1 MDTAPQSKRSTLLW
15 LLLLIAVVFLWWYL
29 RPEPDRGASHA
40 AIEADRIAALDTDPD
55 DILVDLRDDTS
66 AATVAQIERD
76 LGIDLVLVSAQSRD
90 EQFYRAKVD
99 PARRDAI
106 LAALQRRSD
115 VEVAEPDAMFAASPI
130 HGHEVLPP
138 EGTWEGFPNDPMYSR
153 QWHMRQIGMPEAW
166 KLADGEGVIVAVL
179 DTGVAYEDHGR
190 FHQVEDLKGLTF
202 VKPYDFVDDDTHAND
217 DHGHGTHVTGTIAQ
231 VTNNKLGVTGVA
243 RNVQIM
249 PLKVLGGNGSGS
261 VAGIADAIRYA
272 ADNGARVINMS
283 LGGPFP
289 SKALKNAVAY
299 AHKKGVVVICAAGN
313 DGRNKVGYPAAY
325 PGAVAVASTQED
337 EGTAFYSN
345 YGKDIDIAA
354 PGGNTRSGEAGGV
367 LQNTIKIGDPTKS
380 GYFAFM
386 GTSMAAPHAAGVA
399 ALVVGEGVTNPAM
412 VEQILKESARRPN
425 GKTYSSD
432 RYGAGIIDAPA
443 AVHAEAQRRK
453 DRRGMGTTVVACV
466 IDGRRATVAHVGDSR
481 AYLLRDGHLHRLT
494 TDHTIVAE
502 LVARG
507 AIAPDEADRHAY
519 KNVLSRNLGAKP
531 TAAVDVSEVELQPGD
546 RLMLC
551 SDGLY
556 GYAPADAVH
565 HLVASTDP
573 PDEVV
578 RDLIEAALRG
588 GGGDNVTAIVI
599 EAGVAV
605 VPRATMVL
613 RTTGAGAWW
622 SRRDRFLAAA
632 HSGGVHKSPLCALL
646 GADEA
651 ISLVAGNF
659 ADAVYHDLEK
669 ATGVNVW
676 TYAENLARGWLGQG
690 GAWPPLRDLLD
701 GLARAADQVLG
712 ELRREDMGLAD
723 LVALAVAR
731 AMVTAETAVGGV
743 LAERLR
749 SLETD

>member
-1 MDTAPQSKRSTLLW
+1 MSALSIKSAGNTHQGSVREHNEDA
-15 LLLLIAVVFLWWYL
+15 LI
-29 RPEPDRGASHA
+29 
-40 AIEADRIAALDTDPD
+40 
-55 DILVDLRDDTS
+55 
-66 AATVAQIERD
+66 
-76 LGIDLVLVSAQSRD
+76 
-90 EQFYRAKVD
+90 VD
-99 PARRDAI
+99 PRWG
-106 LAALQRRSD
+106 L
-115 VEVAEPDAMFAASPI
+115 
-130 HGHEVLPP
+130 
-138 EGTWEGFPNDPMYSR
+138 Y
-153 QWHMRQIGMPEAW
+153 
-166 KLADGEGVIVAVL
+166 AVL
-179 DTGVAYEDHGR
+179 DG
-190 FHQVEDLKGLTF
+190 
-202 VKPYDFVDDDTHAND
+202 
-217 DHGHGTHVTGTIAQ
+217 
-231 VTNNKLGVTGVA
+231 
-243 RNVQIM
+243 M
-249 PLKVLGGNGSGS
+249 GGASSG
-261 VAGIADAIRYA
+261 D
-272 ADNGARVINMS
+272 
-283 LGGPFP
+283 
-289 SKALKNAVAY
+289 
-299 AHKKGVVVICAAGN
+299 
-313 DGRNKVGYPAAY
+313 
-325 PGAVAVASTQED
+325 
-337 EGTAFYSN
+337 
-345 YGKDIDIAA
+345 
-354 PGGNTRSGEAGGV
+354 
-367 LQNTIKIGDPTKS
+367 
-380 GYFAFM
+380 
-386 GTSMAAPHAAGVA
+386 VA
-399 ALVVGEGVTNPAM
+399 ANKARDVIHEYVR
-412 VEQILKESARRPN
+412 ARRSAMQPRALLEAAIN
-425 GKTYSSD
+425 AAS
-432 RYGAGIIDAPA
+432 A

-494 TDHTIVAE
+494 ADHTIVAE

-749 SLETD
+749 SLETDLVKVEAERSEKHRAASHSGARFVDSPTVPYMRAPAPIDVPAPDVAAVLESARRRAQAKPAAGSGAGDRALFARAVDHAHKVAQASGANDAALAARELWDVRTLDEAGVTPLFDALDHARAAHIEGVRLSSAPPVARAAALRRVAAAYQQLSAGIASLVVESVAPAAEQLREVVRETARLRGEVSKNEARIAELERALATVVDPPETVRDERKPSVPPGSRRRTPKETLR

>member
-1 MDTAPQSKRSTLLW
+1 MSVLALKSAGNTHQGSVREHNEDA
-15 LLLLIAVVFLWWYL
+15 LI
-29 RPEPDRGASHA
+29 
-40 AIEADRIAALDTDPD
+40 
-55 DILVDLRDDTS
+55 
-66 AATVAQIERD
+66 
-76 LGIDLVLVSAQSRD
+76 
-90 EQFYRAKVD
+90 VD
-99 PARRDAI
+99 PKWG
-106 LAALQRRSD
+106 L
-115 VEVAEPDAMFAASPI
+115 
-130 HGHEVLPP
+130 
-138 EGTWEGFPNDPMYSR
+138 Y
-153 QWHMRQIGMPEAW
+153 
-166 KLADGEGVIVAVL
+166 AVL
-179 DTGVAYEDHGR
+179 DG
-190 FHQVEDLKGLTF
+190 
-202 VKPYDFVDDDTHAND
+202 
-217 DHGHGTHVTGTIAQ
+217 
-231 VTNNKLGVTGVA
+231 
-243 RNVQIM
+243 M
-249 PLKVLGGNGSGS
+249 GGAASG
-261 VAGIADAIRYA
+261 D
-272 ADNGARVINMS
+272 
-283 LGGPFP
+283 
-289 SKALKNAVAY
+289 
-299 AHKKGVVVICAAGN
+299 
-313 DGRNKVGYPAAY
+313 
-325 PGAVAVASTQED
+325 VASNKARDVIHE
-337 EGTAFYSN
+337 YV
-345 YGKDIDIAA
+345 
-354 PGGNTRSGEAGGV
+354 R
-367 LQNTIKIGDPTKS
+367 
-380 GYFAFM
+380 
-386 GTSMAAPHAAGVA
+386 
-399 ALVVGEGVTNPAM
+399 
-412 VEQILKESARRPN
+412 ARRQSMQPRALLEAAIN
-425 GKTYSSD
+425 AAS
-432 RYGAGIIDAPA
+432 A

-531 TAAVDVSEVELQPGD
+531 TASVDVSEVELQPGD

-573 PDEVV
+573 PEEVV

-588 GGGDNVTAIVI
+588 GGGDNVTAIVV
-599 EAGVAV
+599 EAGKAV

-622 SRRDRFLAAA
+622 ARRDRFLAAA
-632 HSGGVHKSPLCALL
+632 HSGGLHRSPLCALL

-669 ATGVNVW
+669 VTGVNVW
-676 TYAENLARGWLGQG
+676 TYAENLAKGWLGQG

-712 ELRREDMGLAD
+712 ELRREDAGLAD
-723 LVALAVAR
+723 LVQLAVAR

-749 SLETD
+749 SLESDLVKVEAERNEKHRAASEAGARFIDSPTVPYMRAPVPIDVPAPDVAAVLESARRRAHARPAASTGAGDRALYARAVDHAHKVAQASGANDAALAARELWDVRTLDEAGVTPLFDALDHARTAHIEGVRSQSTPSPVRAAALRRVAAAYQQLSAGIASLVVETAAPAAEQLREVVRETARLRAEVSKNESRIAELERAFATVVDPAAPVDMATSPGSATASRRRAPKETLR